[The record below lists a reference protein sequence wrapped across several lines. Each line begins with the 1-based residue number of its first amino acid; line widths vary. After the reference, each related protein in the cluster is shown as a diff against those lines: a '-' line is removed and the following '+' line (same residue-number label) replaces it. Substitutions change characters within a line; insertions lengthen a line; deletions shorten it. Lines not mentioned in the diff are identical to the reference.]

1 MADTSAQSIGWIGF
15 RGTLGHNIKEGACID
30 YDNVIVIV
38 LVLID
43 FYITL
48 AYTLGG
54 GMLRF

>member
-15 RGTLGHNIKEGACID
+15 RGTLGQNIKEGACID

-48 AYTLGG
+48 AYTLTIG
-54 GMLRF
+54 